1 MKQFLI
7 FGGYRMKQICI
18 VADSSCDI
26 LSLAGADLTIA
37 PLTIRTEAEEFRDD
51 ASLDVGAMVEV
62 LHSSK
67 GRSYSACPNIADW
80 ETAFGDS
87 GDVLA
92 FTITSSLSGSFGAA
106 CAAKKNCEEQDPL
119 RRIHVIDT
127 LSAGPEIALLIE
139 KAVSVMQTGAD
150 FDEICGAVEEYQAHT
165 HLIFALE
172 SMHNLAQNGRISKLS
187 AAMAGVLGIRAIG
200 QASAEGTL
208 EMLSKCRGARK
219 TKAYMLEEMVKLG
232 YAGGSVRIGHCQNE
246 PFALELRTEIL
257 RRFPSTDVTT
267 YPLRGLCSYYAERG
281 GIMMGFES

>member
-1 MKQFLI
+1 
-7 FGGYRMKQICI
+7 MKQIRI
-18 VADSSCDI
+18 VADSSCDL
-26 LSLAGADLTIA
+26 LSLAGGDLSIA
-37 PLTIRTEAEEFRDD
+37 PLTIRTEAEEFCDD
-51 ASLDVGAMVEV
+51 ASLDVGAMVEA
-62 LHSSK
+62 LRSSK

-80 ETAFGDS
+80 EAAFGS
-87 GDVLA
+87 RGDVLV
-92 FTITSSLSGSFGAA
+92 FTITSGLSGSFGAA
-106 CAAKKNCEEQDPL
+106 CAAKKSCEEQDPS

-150 FDEICGAVEEYQAHT
+150 FDKVCGAVEEYQAHT
-165 HLIFALE
+165 HLLFALE

-208 EMLSKCRGARK
+208 EMLGKCRGARK

-232 YAGGSVRIGHCQNE
+232 YAGGRVRIGHCQNE
-246 PFALELRTEIL
+246 PFALELRAAIL
-257 RRFPSTDVTT
+257 CRFPSADVTA